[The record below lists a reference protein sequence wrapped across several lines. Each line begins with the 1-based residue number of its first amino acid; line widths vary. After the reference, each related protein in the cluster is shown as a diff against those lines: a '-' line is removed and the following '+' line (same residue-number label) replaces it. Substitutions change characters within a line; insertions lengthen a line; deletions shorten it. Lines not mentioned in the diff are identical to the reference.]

1 MVPNILQI
9 GSSTNRVLIPDKIAK
24 QGVIVAD
31 IKEAIVQQ
39 EDRIREI
46 LESNQLDYTEDK
58 FLALEAAR
66 FSIRYFYLYSKKCNT

>member
-1 MVPNILQI
+1 MVRILLQI

-58 FLALEAAR
+58 FLALEAPL
-66 FSIRYFYLYSKKCNT
+66 FNQVFLSIFQKM